1 MSATARLRAALAALF
16 LLAGCSY
23 SPNPNP
29 VSSHTGTIAI
39 PVFQNRTT
47 QPALEEEVTTR
58 IVNRMIQGSKL
69 RVVPESDADL
79 VVSGAVVGYK
89 NSVFGFNATEKAEE
103 YQVAVT
109 LSVTVRDRVK
119 NRELWR
125 DDQLVRTANYF
136 VVQVGSQPPQSEDD
150 GRASAVDKLAEAILN
165 KTVETW

>member
-1 MSATARLRAALAALF
+1 MSATVKRAALGLALV
-16 LLAGCSY
+16 LAGCSY

-47 QPALEEEVTTR
+47 QPALEEEVTTA
-58 IVNRMIQGSKL
+58 IVNRLIRGSKL
-69 RVVPESDADL
+69 RVVPEEQADL
-79 VVSGAVVGYK
+79 IVNGAVVGYR
-89 NSVFGFNATEKAEE
+89 NAVFGFNAAEKAEE

-136 VVQVGSQPPQSEDD
+136 VIQVGTQPPQTEEE
-150 GRASAVDKLAEAILN
+150 GRANSVDKLAEAVLN

>member
-1 MSATARLRAALAALF
+1 MSATARL
-16 LLAGCSY
+16 LLLLVLVVAGCSY

-39 PVFQNRTT
+39 PVFQNRTA
-47 QPALEEEVTTR
+47 QPALEEEVTTA
-58 IVNRMIQGSKL
+58 IVNRIIRGSKL
-69 RVVPESDADL
+69 RVVPESQADL
-79 VVSGAVVGYK
+79 VVNGAVIGYR
-89 NSVFGFNATEKAEE
+89 NAVFGFNAAEKAEE

-136 VVQVGSQPPQSEDD
+136 VIQVGTQQPQTEVE
-150 GRASAVDKLAEAILN
+150 GRANSVDKLAEAVLN

>member
-1 MSATARLRAALAALF
+1 MSATVKILFALMIV
-16 LLAGCSY
+16 LAGCSY

-29 VSSHTGTIAI
+29 VSSHTGTIAV

-47 QPALEEEVTTR
+47 QPALEEEVTTA
-58 IVNRMIQGSKL
+58 IVNRLIQGSKL
-69 RVVPESDADL
+69 RVVPESEADL
-79 VVSGAVVGYK
+79 VVTGVVIGYK

-109 LSVTVRDRVK
+109 LGVTVRDRTK
-119 NRELWR
+119 NRELWK

-136 VVQVGSQPPQSEDD
+136 VVQVGSQAPGTEDQ
-150 GRASAVDKLAEAILN
+150 GRASAVDKLAEAVLN

>member
-1 MSATARLRAALAALF
+1 MSATVRILLLVALVA
-16 LLAGCSY
+16 AGCSY

-29 VSSHTGTIAI
+29 ISSHTGTIAV
-39 PVFQNRTT
+39 PVFQNRTA
-47 QPALEEEVTTR
+47 QPALEEEVTTA
-58 IVNRMIQGSKL
+58 IVNRLIRGSKL
-69 RVVPESDADL
+69 RVVPEEQADL
-79 VVSGAVVGYK
+79 IVNGAVTGYR

-136 VVQVGSQPPQSEDD
+136 VIQVGTQPPQTEEE
-150 GRASAVDKLAEAILN
+150 GRANSVDKLAEAVLN

>member
-1 MSATARLRAALAALF
+1 VSATRRLLLLAALVA
-16 LLAGCSY
+16 AGCSY
-23 SPNPNP
+23 SPNPNS

-47 QPALEEEVTTR
+47 QPALEEEVTTA
-58 IVNRMIQGSKL
+58 IVNRLIRGSKL
-69 RVVPESDADL
+69 RVVDEAQADL
-79 VVSGAVVGYK
+79 VVNGAVVGYR

-109 LSVTVRDRVK
+109 LSVTVRDKVK

-136 VVQVGSQPPQSEDD
+136 VIQVGTQPPQTEDD
-150 GRASAVDKLAEAILN
+150 GRASSIDKLAEAVLN

>member
-1 MSATARLRAALAALF
+1 VSATVRRL
-16 LLAGCSY
+16 LLVLTLGLLGCSY

-29 VSSHTGTIAI
+29 VSSHTGSIAI

-47 QPALEEEVTTR
+47 QPVLEEEVTTA
-58 IVNRMIQGSKL
+58 IVNRIIQGSKL
-69 RVVPESDADL
+69 RVVPEGQADL
-79 VVSGAVVGYK
+79 VVTGAVVGYK

-109 LSVTVRDRVK
+109 LAITVRDRTK
-119 NRELWR
+119 NREVWR

-136 VVQVGSQPPQSEDD
+136 VVQVGTQAPQTEEE
-150 GRASAVDKLAEAILN
+150 GRASAVDKLAEAVLN

>member
-1 MSATARLRAALAALF
+1 VSATVRLALICL
-16 LLAGCSY
+16 LMLAGCSY

-39 PVFQNRTT
+39 PVFQNRTA
-47 QPALEEEVTTR
+47 QPALEEEVTTA
-58 IVNRMIQGSKL
+58 IVNRMIRGSKL
-69 RVVPESDADL
+69 RVVPEEQADL
-79 VVSGAVVGYK
+79 VVNGAVTGYR

-109 LSVTVRDRVK
+109 MSVTVRDRVK

-136 VVQVGSQPPQSEDD
+136 VIQVGTQPPQTEEE
-150 GRASAVDKLAEAILN
+150 GRANAVDKLAEAVLN

>member
-1 MSATARLRAALAALF
+1 MSATVKAAALVL

-29 VSSHTGTIAI
+29 VTSLSGTIAI

-47 QPALEEEVTTR
+47 QPALEEEVTTA
-58 IVNRMIQGSKL
+58 IVNRLIQGSKL
-69 RVVPESDADL
+69 RVVPEGEADL
-79 VVSGAVVGYK
+79 IVQGAVVGYR

-109 LSVTVRDRVK
+109 LAVTVRDRNK

-125 DDQLVRTANYF
+125 DDVLVRTANYF
-136 VVQVGSQPPQSEDD
+136 VVQVGTQPPGTEEE
-150 GRASAVDKLAEAILN
+150 GRASAVDKLAEAVLN